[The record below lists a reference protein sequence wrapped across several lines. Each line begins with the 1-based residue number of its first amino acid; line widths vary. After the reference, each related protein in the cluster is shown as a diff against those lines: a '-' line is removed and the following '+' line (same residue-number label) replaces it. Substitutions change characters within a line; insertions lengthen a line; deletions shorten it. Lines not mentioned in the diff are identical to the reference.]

1 MSVVRQWTVIDAA
14 PEEVW
19 AVIADPRNLPRWNR
33 YIRSVHDVPEN
44 GLRQGSTYWTEMGVM
59 GVSFRVKARVE
70 EIDPPRFSRVH
81 LSGPLDAVIRTWV
94 RPVGTRRS
102 RLEHEVDYRLRGGP
116 IGAVIAR
123 GLRLLGGPTLLKRGL
138 RAQKRQVERSP

>member
-1 MSVVRQWTVIDAA
+1 MSVVRQWTVVDAT

-19 AVIADPRNLPRWNR
+19 GVVADPRNLPRWNR
-33 YIRSVHDVPEN
+33 YIKSVNDVPEN

-70 EIDPPRFSRVH
+70 EIDPPRFARVH

-123 GLRLLGGPTLLKRGL
+123 GLQLLGAPALLRRGL
-138 RAQKRQVERSP
+138 RAQKRQVERS